1 MGIGREADKNAHN
14 FGYRLL
20 RHTIHEC
27 FGLVPALD
35 LLVPSCLNSS
45 IVCQAPT
52 LLHRVRT
59 ASLRV
64 EHRKWQRDAH
74 PYPALVSKQ

>member
-1 MGIGREADKNAHN
+1 MGIGREADQKAHN

-20 RHTIHEC
+20 RHTIHER

-35 LLVPSCLNSS
+35 LLVLSCLNSS
-45 IVCQAPT
+45 MVCQAPT

-59 ASLRV
+59 ASLPM
-64 EHRKWQRDAH
+64 EYRKGKRDAH